1 MNNIVYKAVRE
12 SIMHSL
18 KESVFDSIGKSL
30 RIINSDLR
38 HSVWDSA
45 IWHPVWHDVGDSTRD
60 YFKRTPIK

>member
-1 MNNIVYKAVRE
+1 MNNIIYKAVRE

-45 IWHPVWHDVGDSTRD
+45 WQHPVWHSVADSAKD
-60 YFKRTPIK
+60 YFKQNE